1 MAVTNTQD
9 IDPALDDL
17 PEFSRHTHGLANKV
31 QALRDEAIYK
41 DGHISAKT
49 KVLAA
54 ALWSVSVRCEPCLKF
69 YVQKAKAYGATTE
82 EIAEFL
88 GIAPAMG
95 ACVGEMWA
103 LKGFHAAINCADVD
117 PDGGC
122 CT

>member
-1 MAVTNTQD
+1 MAAVTFQD

-17 PEFSRHTHGLANKV
+17 PKFSRHTHGLTAQV
-31 QALRDEAIYK
+31 QALRDKAIYK
-41 DGHISAKT
+41 DGHISAKI

-54 ALWSVSVRCEPCLKF
+54 ALWSVSVRCEPCLKH

-82 EIAEFL
+82 EIAEIL

-103 LKGFHAAINCADVD
+103 LKGFHAAINGTDVN
-117 PDGGC
+117 PDAGC